1 MSSSARFSHV
11 EAWFRSSR
19 AICIRCRA
27 ASLCS
32 LILVMAC
39 SISSRSAISGPF
51 IESLLSVRTARI
63 DSRLQH
69 TSVESYDPDELRTV
83 QITLFDV
90 EDEIYTAILGIA
102 NADVWCVFNGCTHLR
117 TLFGMLYS
125 SIRASRKSH
134 RSSFILSMIS
144 RFRTLGMVIS
154 RVYPLVDPPRGR
166 TRDLTLRILPREF
179 LIQRRAKVSASG
191 CASSS
196 SPISARISSADFISF
211 TADASPA
218 RRSR

>member
-11 EAWFRSSR
+11 EALFRSSS
-19 AICIRCRA
+19 AMVIRCRA

-39 SISSRSAISGPF
+39 SISSRSAIGGPF
-51 IESLLSVRTARI
+51 IESLLGVRTARI
-63 DSRLQH
+63 DSCLQH
-69 TSVESYDPDELRTV
+69 TGVESYDADELRTV
-83 QITLFDV
+83 QITLFDM
-90 EDEIYTAILGIA
+90 EDEIYAAVGSVS
-102 NADVWCVFNGCTHLR
+102 NDDVRSVVNRCVHLR

-125 SIRASRKSH
+125 SIKASRKSH

-154 RVYPLVDPPRGR
+154 RVYPLVDPLRGR

-191 CASSS
+191 
-196 SPISARISSADFISF
+196 
-211 TADASPA
+211 
-218 RRSR
+218 